1 MHSSIDHSTTA
12 ATSTA
17 PNTAQAPARRGFAG
31 MTPEQH
37 RAIASA
43 GGRAAHALQR
53 AHQFT
58 LEEARR
64 AGRLGGAIVSQD
76 REHMAAIG
84 RKGGRARRESP
95 PSPHLPNQALEPACV

>member
-1 MHSSIDHSTTA
+1 MA
-12 ATSTA
+12 K
-17 PNTAQAPARRGFAG
+17 APARRGFAG

-37 RAIASA
+37 REIASA

-95 PSPHLPNQALEPACV
+95 PSPNLPSQTLEPACV